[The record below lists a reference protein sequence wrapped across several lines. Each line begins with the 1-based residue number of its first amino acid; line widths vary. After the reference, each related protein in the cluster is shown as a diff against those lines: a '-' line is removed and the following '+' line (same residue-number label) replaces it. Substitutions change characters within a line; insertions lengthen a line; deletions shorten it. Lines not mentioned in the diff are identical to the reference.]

1 MCQQQ
6 HCEVR
11 DRQFRASH
19 CLKEFFKVKHSK
31 PDTIIIAQQ
40 SPANTT
46 TKSEPRTKTLPNSSQ
61 TTVFL
66 NHSQTTNRF
75 ETRTENVKHT
85 GEELHV
91 LQLQQPKSMFCTS
104 LNRFLGNMLEH
115 VGACATPCNSL
126 QLQSC
131 KIHHFVKWLHNCSTD
146 DGPRRIQWTCLYS
159 AWGKHEQT
167 MGKPWANLVGPKIS
181 KGSTWG

>member
-91 LQLQQPKSMFCTS
+91 LQQPSN
-104 LNRFLGNMLEH
+104 LNPG
-115 VGACATPCNSL
+115 CADVETFPWNLFFQICN
-126 QLQSC
+126 
-131 KIHHFVKWLHNCSTD
+131 IHHLAIFCQVFASGQSSTYPMDMFVLRLGTSRAWASLWSSTNHSLRRSQEAPKAPRHNESC
-146 DGPRRIQWTCLYS
+146 
-159 AWGKHEQT
+159 
-167 MGKPWANLVGPKIS
+167 ANGFKLR
-181 KGSTWG
+181 